1 MRIPDDDILVVLHKH
16 GASLCLSD
24 HSDAPSPWEVTAFHV
39 YVRGHGPG
47 GRYHGSYPARTLER
61 WADAAAKWTLEQRD
75 VLIYFDN
82 DQKAAAP
89 QDAQRL
95 MQIIK
100 S

>member
-1 MRIPDDDILVVLHKH
+1 MCAGMGPAADIM
-16 GASLCLSD
+16 GD
-24 HSDAPSPWEVTAFHV
+24 
-39 YVRGHGPG
+39 
-47 GRYHGSYPARTLER
+47 GSYPARTLER

>member
-1 MRIPDDDILVVLHKH
+1 V
-16 GASLCLSD
+16 
-24 HSDAPSPWEVTAFHV
+24 
-39 YVRGHGPG
+39 
-47 GRYHGSYPARTLER
+47 
-61 WADAAAKWTLEQRD
+61 DAAAKWTLEQRD

-89 QDAQRL
+89 KDAQRL